1 MSAALAASADRPPV
15 RAPHRP
21 PFQKEM
27 TMTKNQPTVPAWA
40 ENLRPGTI
48 VLFRFPER
56 DDDLAGKRRPCL
68 VLGTRPGPNGP
79 QIALAYG
86 TSVDN
91 QANRGFDINV
101 EADDCASVGTHR
113 PTRFVLARRIT
124 VGVDDPRFDIS
135 TEDNPIVGQLPPPHL
150 GQLRAL
156 AGFLGDRVFE
166 DAMPRP
172 YRKPTCKRRP
182 HRPEQDQAQSTSDHR
197 MISAPDRRPVQALA
211 RTVSDRR
218 EITTPPRR
226 SRGARDKSKH
236 TVIVEHRRKRM
247 PRPISAAA

>member
-1 MSAALAASADRPPV
+1 
-15 RAPHRP
+15 
-21 PFQKEM
+21 
-27 TMTKNQPTVPAWA
+27 MTKNQPAAPAWIQH
-40 ENLRPGTI
+40 LRPGTI
-48 VLFRFPER
+48 LLFRFPER
-56 DDDLAGKRRPCL
+56 HDDLGGKKRPCL
-68 VLGTRPGPNGP
+68 VLATRSQPDGLHVS
-79 QIALAYG
+79 LAYG

-91 QANRGFDINV
+91 HANRGFDISV

-124 VGVDDPRFDIS
+124 VGANDPRFDTGS
-135 TEDNPIVGQLPPPHL
+135 EDNPIVGQLFDDQI

-166 DAMPRP
+166 HAMPRP

-226 SRGARDKSKH
+226 SRGAGSAAR
-236 TVIVEHRRKRM
+236 TVIVEHRRKRGT
-247 PRPISAAA
+247 RPLPSAA